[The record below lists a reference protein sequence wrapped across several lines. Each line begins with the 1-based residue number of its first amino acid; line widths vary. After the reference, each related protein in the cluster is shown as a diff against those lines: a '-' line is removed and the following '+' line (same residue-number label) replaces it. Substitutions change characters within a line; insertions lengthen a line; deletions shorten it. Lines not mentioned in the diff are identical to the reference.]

1 MLDVV
6 AEKITRIY
14 PMGRG
19 EALGLG
25 CGFVLSVLLIFVINK
40 QSFGWTFIYSVD
52 WLILAVSF
60 PLVCAAALLAAVPAA
75 QLVLRSPPAAVLR

>member
-1 MLDVV
+1 MLEVV

-19 EALGLG
+19 EALGFG
-25 CGFVLSVLLIFVINK
+25 NGFVLSILLIFVINK
-40 QSFGWTFIYSVD
+40 HPFGWTFIYSVD
-52 WLILAVSF
+52 WLALAVSF

-75 QLVLRSPPAAVLR
+75 QLVFRARPPRY

>member
-19 EALGLG
+19 EVCVG

-52 WLILAVSF
+52 WLTLAVSF

-75 QLVLRSPPAAVLR
+75 QLVFRSPPATVLR